1 MSSSAVIHP
10 GHHPPVYVLFRCHPP
25 RPSPTSICPV
35 PLSST
40 QAITHQHMS
49 CSAVTYSCEV
59 WGFHSARDIEQ
70 VQLCFCI
77 RILGVK
83 KSTQN
88 YFVYGELGRFPMII
102 HRYTRI
108 IKYWLK
114 IVTGNKCTFVNAL
127 YQDGLRN
134 IEDTQKYSW
143 CRSVR
148 TLLFELGFCDVWY
161 NQGVADIDVFIAC
174 FQQRVFDIYKQGWRS
189 RIDESTRASFYRV
202 YKSEFGFSHHLH
214 VVCVKSHRVA
224 LSRLIVSNHSLR
236 IETGRWERPPI
247 PRQDRMCNVCH
258 KLGDKYH
265 FLLECLSFQE
275 LRKRLI
281 PKYYWN
287 RPSMYKCV
295 DLLRSNNKKVL
306 KNLAKFVFRCLY
318 SNSVWFWYMMGICA
332 IHGKI
337 IE

>member
-1 MSSSAVIHP
+1 
-10 GHHPPVYVLFRCHPP
+10 
-25 RPSPTSICPV
+25 
-35 PLSST
+35 
-40 QAITHQHMS
+40 
-49 CSAVTYSCEV
+49 
-59 WGFHSARDIEQ
+59 
-70 VQLCFCI
+70 
-77 RILGVK
+77 
-83 KSTQN
+83 
-88 YFVYGELGRFPMII
+88 MII

-108 IKYWLK
+108 TKYWLK
-114 IVTGNKCTFVNAL
+114 IVTGNKCTLVNAL

-148 TLLFELGFCDVWY
+148 TLLFELGFGDVWY

-174 FQQRVFDIYKQGWRS
+174 FQQCLYDIYKQGWRS

-202 YKSEFGFSHHLH
+202 YKSEFGFSHHLD

-224 LSRLIVSNHSLR
+224 LSRLIMSSHSLR
-236 IETGRWERPPI
+236 IETGKWARPPI
-247 PRQDRMCNVCH
+247 PRQDRMCKVCH
-258 KLGDKYH
+258 QLGDEYH

-295 DLLRSNNKKVL
+295 DLLRSSNKTVL

-318 SNSVWFWYMMGICA
+318 SNSAWFWYMMQFTARLLNNSSIRVKISCWCPPCYYWNAELCFTVFVVKFIVYVYACRGLGPKAVNKNIYLSICPSVKTR
-332 IHGKI
+332 HQNLPSMRLVMVWCL
-337 IE
+337 